1 MRSQLRSGTP
11 TAHERNAL
19 PLLPS
24 GPGGIRRDS
33 LRGAQPSTPSR
44 AAHSTR
50 TALEREFNPAVADC
64 GLQGTATSPSSTIK
78 SYDKSHGLTPRAWS
92 AGALRRRRQ
101 LQNLMAEGVGFEPT
115 VQLPVHGISS
125 AAPSATRPP
134 LRTCIHSVLR
144 KKLAEGRGFEPPRDL
159 RPYPISSRTP
169 STGLGHPSAPFTI
182 FSFERTRSGAPRT
195 PRFAR
200 RLRPPPGDSAA
211 RRPAAG
217 TTSAPRPLSDP
228 PRRRRRAPRA
238 H

>member
-11 TAHERNAL
+11 TAHERNVL

-50 TALEREFNPAVADC
+50 TALEREFNPAIAGC
-64 GLQGTATSPSSTIK
+64 GLQGTATSPSSTAK
-78 SYDKSHGLTPRAWS
+78 SYAKSHGLTARPWS

-101 LQNLMAEGVGFEPT
+101 VQNLMAEGVGFEPT

-134 LRTCIHSVLR
+134 LRSHIHCVLR
-144 KKLAEGRGFEPPRDL
+144 AQIWRRGEDLNPRGTCAPIRFRVGRLQPG
-159 RPYPISSRTP
+159 
-169 STGLGHPSAPFTI
+169 SAT
-182 FSFERTRSGAPRT
+182 
-195 PRFAR
+195 
-200 RLRPPPGDSAA
+200 
-211 RRPAAG
+211 
-217 TTSAPRPLSDP
+217 P
-228 PRRRRRAPRA
+228 PRRIPYLYSSFRDGRWGGLPTALGRVEVPSKFHRGMDA
-238 H
+238 